1 MIEAKNLTKKFDS
14 IVAVDHIDA
23 RIKDGCVFGLI
34 GTNGAGKSTFLRM
47 ACGVLK
53 PDEGTIQIDG
63 EDVYE
68 NTKVKGRF
76 FYISDD
82 QFFFGNGTPQEM
94 MTFYKSIYPSFDVQR
109 ACGLLESFSLDK
121 RRKVSTFSKGMKK
134 QLSVILGLCANTE
147 YLFCDETFDGLDP
160 VIRLAA
166 RKLIADE
173 VSGRGMTALIS
184 SHNLRELEDLCDHVA
199 ILHEGRL
206 LMTREMDNLR
216 TSYCKV
222 QTAFKPA
229 VETLDLPG
237 LSILRTERVGSVW
250 TLLVRGSEEEV
261 FQALRPLNPVILDC
275 ISLTLEE
282 VFISEMEAVGYDYNH
297 IIF

>member
-1 MIEAKNLTKKFDS
+1 MITTQNLTKLFDRYE
-14 IVAVDHIDA
+14 AVSNLSLEIQP
-23 RIKDGCVFGLI
+23 GCIYGLV
-34 GTNGAGKSTFLRM
+34 GTNGAGKSTLLRTLAGIYRPSSGEALLDGSPIFDSVSAKSRIVLVPDDLWFFAGTTLAEM
-47 ACGVLK
+47 AAFYRGSY
-53 PDEGTIQIDG
+53 PDWNE
-63 EDVYE
+63 E
-68 NTKVKGRF
+68 KFR
-76 FYISDD
+76 
-82 QFFFGNGTPQEM
+82 
-94 MTFYKSIYPSFDVQR
+94 R
-109 ACGLLESFSLDK
+109 LLAAFPLQPDK
-121 RRKVSTFSKGMKK
+121 KLSGFSKGMRR
-134 QLSVILGLCANTE
+134 QAALILALCRDPD
-147 YLFCDETFDGLDP
+147 YLLLDEAFDGLDP

-199 ILHEGRL
+199 ILHKGQL

-222 QTAFKPA
+222 QTAFRPA

-237 LSILRTERVGSVW
+237 LSVLRTERVGSVW

-261 FQALRPLNPVILDC
+261 FAALRPLNPVILDC